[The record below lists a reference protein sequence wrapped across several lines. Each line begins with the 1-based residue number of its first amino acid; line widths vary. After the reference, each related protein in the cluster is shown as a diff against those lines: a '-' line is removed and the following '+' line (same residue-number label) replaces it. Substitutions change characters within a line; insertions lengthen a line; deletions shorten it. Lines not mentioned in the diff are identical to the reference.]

1 MSVVIDTE
9 LFPAKQQ
16 YLRVIG
22 NASFQTAFDAQC
34 WFGCFSQKQVVMNF
48 EVKSVGLQII
58 PVHYPSPLPP
68 PKKKTLAVWLPVKFL
83 LF

>member
-22 NASFQTAFDAQC
+22 NASFQTAFDAQ
-34 WFGCFSQKQVVMNF
+34 
-48 EVKSVGLQII
+48 
-58 PVHYPSPLPP
+58 Y
-68 PKKKTLAVWLPVKFL
+68 
-83 LF
+83 